1 MIEAIK
7 YFFYFL
13 LSIQIKHIVNAT
25 LYIVCAHFH
34 SWLLLCSPNMAAV
47 GVLYMY

>member
-25 LYIVCAHFH
+25 LYIVHIFIVDCYY
-34 SWLLLCSPNMAAV
+34 AV
-47 GVLYMY
+47 LIWQL